1 MPKVE
6 ICLSNFFVRQQIM
19 LRYLKSIYYLSAY
32 KLSISEKYDEH
43 NYALLY
49 LRPNKQFIM
58 VE

>member
-32 KLSISEKYDEH
+32 KLSIPEK
-43 NYALLY
+43 
-49 LRPNKQFIM
+49 
-58 VE
+58 